1 MVRLMT
7 QTGESSSQQPIR
19 VGLIGSGLM
28 GAMHSE
34 TYRRLDLLSESQT
47 FALQRVGSRN
57 QDTGAALAARF
68 GWQETVGDWH
78 AVTRAEDVDVVDICT
93 PEESHD
99 EIALDALAHGKHVFC
114 EKPLAP
120 TQAQAWEMLRAA
132 RKSGRVHMTGF
143 VLRHWPAL
151 HTARGLLDSGRLG
164 AVQGVRARYLIDGR
178 TLLESSL
185 RGLGSHVLDA
195 ASFLVG
201 PVSGICA
208 TSRPVAEQPSIDAAV
223 RALLRFQ
230 SGVSGTLELD
240 REARGQV
247 MDIGFA
253 VECERGA
260 VSIGWKR
267 REEVEVILDEQQG
280 ELAGAQRIT
289 IAGQDP
295 PPIALFNGA
304 GFGLDSLFVV
314 QAQTLAKAISGEE
327 VRYPDFGAGWQA
339 AAVAEAAIASW
350 ESEAWVTV
358 AGESAAASA

>member
-1 MVRLMT
+1 MS
-7 QTGESSSQQPIR
+7 QTGECLPQQPIR

-34 TYRRLDLLSESQT
+34 TYRRLDLLSESPA
-47 FALQRVGSRN
+47 FALQRVASRN
-57 QDTGAALAARF
+57 ERTGAAMAARY
-68 GWQETVGDWH
+68 GWQQAVGDWR
-78 AVTRAEDVDVVDICT
+78 AVTGADDVDVVDICT
-93 PEESHD
+93 PEESHH
-99 EIALDALAHGKHVFC
+99 EIALHALAHGKHVFC

-120 TQAQAWEMLRAA
+120 TEAQAREMLNAA
-132 RKSGRVHMTGF
+132 KDSGRVHMTGF

-195 ASFLVG
+195 ASYLVG
-201 PVSGICA
+201 PVSAICA
-208 TSRPVAEQPSIDAAV
+208 LSRAVAEQPSIDAAV
-223 RALLRFQ
+223 RALLRFE
-230 SGVSGTLELD
+230 SGATGTLELD

-247 MDIGFA
+247 MDIGFT
-253 VECERGA
+253 VQCERGT
-260 VSIGWKR
+260 VSLGWKR
-267 REEVEVILDEQQG
+267 REEVDVILDQQDG

-295 PPIALFNGA
+295 PPLALFNGA

-314 QAQTLAKAISGEE
+314 QAQALAGAISGEA
-327 VRYPDFGAGWQA
+327 VSYPDFGAGWRA

-350 ESEAWVTV
+350 ETDAWVSG
-358 AGESAAASA
+358 AGGTSATST